1 MVKYMTDNI
10 AISVKNLDVG
20 YENNLIIND
29 MNLDIP
35 KGKISIIIGA
45 NGCGKST
52 LLKSMGRM
60 IKPTGGEIYIN
71 DISIKKYKDKDLAK
85 TMAILPQS
93 PKCPDSITVKELV
106 GFGRYPYQSAMCGMS
121 KEDNSIVEDAIE
133 KTELIEYKNRGVSTL
148 SGGQRQRA
156 WIAMTL
162 AQNTDIILL
171 DEPTTYLDMAYQLE
185 VLTLLK
191 KLNEENGTTIVMVL
205 HELNLACKFA
215 DNIIGLK
222 KGSVIC
228 QGRPADVIT
237 EECLRAIYGIDAC
250 LIKSENDYPIC
261 IDFN

>member
-1 MVKYMTDNI
+1 MTDNI
-10 AISVKNLDVG
+10 AISVKDLNVG
-20 YENNLIIND
+20 YDNNLIISD

-60 IKPTGGEIYIN
+60 IKTSGGEIHIN
-71 DISIKKYKDKDLAK
+71 NTSIKKYKDKDLAK

-106 GFGRYPYQSAMCGMS
+106 SFGRYPYQSAMCGMS
-121 KEDNSIVEDAIE
+121 KEDNSLVEDAIE
-133 KTELIEYKNRGVSTL
+133 KTELTDYRDRGVSTL

-162 AQNTDIILL
+162 AQDTEIILL
-171 DEPTTYLDMAYQLE
+171 DEPTTYLDMAHQLDI
-185 VLTLLK
+185 LTLLK
-191 KLNEENGTTIVMVL
+191 KLNEEKGTTIVMVL

-228 QGRPADVIT
+228 QGRPSDVIT
-237 EECLRAIYGIDAC
+237 AECLKAIYGIDAC
-250 LIKSENDYPIC
+250 LIKSENGYPVC
-261 IDFN
+261 IDFR